1 MQDKNEVQVLGTFMF
16 NEQEKEH
23 AKNISLRKSRDH
35 ENEKLMRLPWTYMQ
49 YMLETWKYKNMGTFR

>member
-1 MQDKNEVQVLGTFMF
+1 MANRCPTMCMQDKNEVQVLGTFMF

-35 ENEKLMRLPWTYMQ
+35 ENEKLMRLP
-49 YMLETWKYKNMGTFR
+49 